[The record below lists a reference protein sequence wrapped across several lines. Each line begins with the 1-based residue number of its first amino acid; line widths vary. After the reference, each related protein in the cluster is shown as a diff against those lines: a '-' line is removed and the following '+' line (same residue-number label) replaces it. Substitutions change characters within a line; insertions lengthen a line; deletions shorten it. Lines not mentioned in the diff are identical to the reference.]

1 MKSGR
6 NTLWFLLTLAVV
18 LYLLEKLWQF
28 GNSLGNLVM
37 IFALAWLIAF
47 IFRPLADW
55 LSARPIPAALI
66 ERARAR
72 WGDKAAGRLEA
83 IRMPYAVSATLIYV
97 TLLGLLV
104 VAAVSIIPAIIK
116 QAILLGANW
125 GGYISQVPVWFNSLQ
140 DDLARRFNTD
150 PQLLSRLYDPQKLA
164 GQIMSIG
171 PSLVSHTAGVIGR
184 VASGLSTLLVVLAL
198 SYYMMLDGK
207 RLSKQFY
214 KLIPERYLD
223 EVEFATRTLDKTFGG
238 FLRGQVLMAVIEGV
252 VTAVAAGIA
261 GLPYGVLIGAV
272 CGIVMIIPMIGAP
285 IAMFTPSIIALLG
298 GDTGAALGLLVFLI
312 LFQQILLHL
321 LVPRMMSET
330 LGMPSVLVLSSVL
343 VGVHAVGVMGFI
355 FAIPV
360 AAAIYALGV
369 VVLERYKREQDR
381 LDAEV
386 VDVLTSP
393 GGEHDA
399 QLEL

>member
-1 MKSGR
+1 MKSER
-6 NTLWFLLTLAVV
+6 NTLFFLLTLAIV

-28 GNSLGNLVM
+28 GHSLGNLLV

-72 WGDKAAGRLEA
+72 WGDRIAGRLEA
-83 IRMPYAVSATLIYV
+83 IRMPHALSTTLIYV

-104 VAAVSIIPAIIK
+104 WAAVAIIPALIK

-125 GGYISQVPVWFNSLQ
+125 GGYISRVPIWFGSLQ
-140 DDLARRFNTD
+140 GELARRFDAD
-150 PQLLSRLYDPQKLA
+150 PQMLSSLYDPQKLVE
-164 GQIMSIG
+164 QIMSIG
-171 PSLVSHTAGVIGR
+171 PSLVSSTASVIGR

-207 RLSKQFY
+207 RLSGQFY

-223 EVEFATRTLDKTFGG
+223 EVEFATQTLDRTFGG

-252 VTAVAAGIA
+252 VTAVVAGIA

-272 CGIVMIIPMIGAP
+272 CGMVMVIPMIGAP

-298 GDTGAALGLLVFLI
+298 GDTGAALGLLVFLLI
-312 LFQQILLHL
+312 FQQVLLHF
-321 LVPRMMSET
+321 LVPRMMSEA
-330 LGMPSVLVLSSVL
+330 LGMPSVLVLASVL
-343 VGVHAVGVMGFI
+343 VGVHMVGVVGFI

-386 VDVLTSP
+386 VDVLANSD
-393 GGEHDA
+393 GEQDA
-399 QLEL
+399 RAGT